1 MLPMISPTTATVVGV
16 AALALLSQPTAAQSS
31 DDVCF
36 APVGEDGSIGNVS
49 FEAPISASPLY
60 WIASVKHDN
69 DRRMLRQFHLFT
81 EDRSV
86 GFGTEE
92 SDFHGCGLALTGV
105 SKTDRSTMIPEV
117 EGQGDP
123 GCRSIL
129 GEECAAEVVRMAKE
143 ELDGVLRN
151 STVAATAQQVCGD
164 VRDRL
169 FTSGSSAPEGCSKRV
184 WASIS
189 DMGEHVRRLSWK
201 SQLTSISPH
210 WGYGGCPQ
218 YHIR

>member
-1 MLPMISPTTATVVGV
+1 MIPTISSTSATVVGV
-16 AALALLSQPTAAQSS
+16 VALALLSQPAAAQSS

-129 GEECAAEVVRMAKE
+129 GEDCAAEVVRMAKE
-143 ELDGVLRN
+143 ELDLGTVLWRPQL
-151 STVAATAQQVCGD
+151 SKSVGMCEID
-164 VRDRL
+164 SSRRDRRL
-169 FTSGSSAPEGCSKRV
+169 RRDARKGFGRVFPTWVSMFDVFHGS
-184 WASIS
+184 
-189 DMGEHVRRLSWK
+189 LS
-201 SQLTSISPH
+201 
-210 WGYGGCPQ
+210 
-218 YHIR
+218 